1 LRQGVASP
9 AHKPF
14 VMAGRKQ
21 FPGSISSKG
30 KSADAGEP
38 IEAVERKIWLLLELL
53 RHKTVQFRTYER
65 LYERS
70 DRSFKRDLQH
80 LRKIGERTGFSIS
93 GLHDGVVSLET
104 VDASLK
110 KTDKSSKALS
120 TLLQSAARAL
130 GAPVERQMRGLT
142 EPGAGGERQF
152 LYFALPQLV
161 KGTQVAAVY
170 DALENAWSSS
180 ARVRFPYGRDRGERI
195 VEPHAVL
202 NRSGRYYL
210 VGYDVGRGKGWRYFA
225 LDRIEGIPQRAGT
238 CRPRALDDSF
248 VFSDSMGMLHGGPAV
263 EVTVELSPLVAASA
277 TSRLWQRNQKVQSL
291 PDGGARMTFTVSDP
305 DEVIRW
311 AFGFATE
318 AKIIAPVP
326 VVERGCELLQS
337 ALDTWAT
344 GATPTV

>member
-1 LRQGVASP
+1 MGKLTE
-9 AHKPF
+9 
-14 VMAGRKQ
+14 
-21 FPGSISSKG
+21 FPSRNRLKSKG
-30 KSADAGEP
+30 TDAGAP

-53 RHKTVQFRTYER
+53 RHKSVQFQTYDR

-93 GLHDGVVSLET
+93 SLHDGIVTLGA

-120 TLLQSAARAL
+120 TLLQSAAHAL
-130 GAPVERQMRGLT
+130 GAPVERQMRSLT
-142 EPGAGGERQF
+142 EGGSDQERQF

-161 KGTQVAAVY
+161 QGTHVAAVY
-170 DALENAWSSS
+170 DKLREAWSAS
-180 ARVRFPYGRDRGERI
+180 ARVRFKYGRDRGERV

-210 VGYDVGRGKGWRYFA
+210 VGFDVGRGKGWRYFA
-225 LDRIEGIPQRAGT
+225 LDRIEGMPQPAGT
-238 CRPRALDDSF
+238 CRPRALDESF
-248 VFSDSMGMLHGGPAV
+248 AFSDTMGMLHGGPAL
-263 EVTVELSPLVAASA
+263 EVTVELSPVVAASA
-277 TSRLWQRNQKVQSL
+277 TSRLWQRNQKVEPL
-291 PDGGARMTFTVSDP
+291 PDGSARITFIVSDP

-318 AKIIAPVP
+318 AKIIAPST
-326 VVERGCELLQS
+326 VVERGCQLLQS
-337 ALDTWAT
+337 ALDTWAA
-344 GATPTV
+344 GSTPTV

>member
-1 LRQGVASP
+1 MGKLKEFPTRNR
-9 AHKPF
+9 
-14 VMAGRKQ
+14 RK
-21 FPGSISSKG
+21 SKV
-30 KSADAGEP
+30 ADAGEP
-38 IEAVERKIWLLLELL
+38 VEAVERKIWILLELL
-53 RHKTVQFRTYER
+53 RHKSVRFQTYER

-93 GLHDGVVSLET
+93 SLHEGIVTLAA

-110 KTDKSSKALS
+110 KTDKSSQALS
-120 TLLQSAARAL
+120 TLLQSAAHAL
-130 GAPVERQMRGLT
+130 GEPVERQMRGLT
-142 EPGAGGERQF
+142 EAGTDQERQF

-161 KGTQVAAVY
+161 QGTHVAALY
-170 DALENAWSSS
+170 DTLREAWSDS
-180 ARVRFPYGRDRGERI
+180 ARVRFKYGRDRGERV

-210 VGYDVGRGKGWRYFA
+210 IGFDVGRGKGWRYFA
-225 LDRIEGIPQRAGT
+225 LDRIEGMPQRAGT
-238 CRPRALDDSF
+238 CRPRPLDESF
-248 VFSDSMGMLHGGPAV
+248 VFSDTMGMLHGGPAV
-263 EVTVELSPLVAASA
+263 EVTVELSPVVATSA
-277 TSRLWQRNQKVQSL
+277 TSRLWQRNQKVESL
-291 PDGGARMTFTVSDP
+291 PDGSARITFTVSDP

-318 AKIIAPVP
+318 AKIIAPST
-326 VVERGCELLQS
+326 VVDRGCQLLQS